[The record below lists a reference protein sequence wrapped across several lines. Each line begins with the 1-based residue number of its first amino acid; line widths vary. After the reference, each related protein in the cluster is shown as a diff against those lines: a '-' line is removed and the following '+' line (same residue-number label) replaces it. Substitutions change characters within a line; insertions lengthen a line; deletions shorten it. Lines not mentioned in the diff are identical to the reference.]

1 MLSQESS
8 KKLTELLGKKYS
20 IIDWTQENSAY
31 FGAIKLEKVMMS
43 IVLMLVIAVA
53 AFNIIASLIMTVTEK
68 RGDIAV
74 LRTLGIS
81 SRSIKNIFLY
91 QGSLISFFGVTAG
104 VILGCV
110 VALNT
115 PEWAPVLENFFG
127 FQIMPSDVFYVTRI
141 PSIVKIGDIAL
152 ISFFSFLIT
161 SVASYYPARR
171 ATEIEPASILRG
183 E

>member
-1 MLSQESS
+1 
-8 KKLTELLGKKYS
+8 
-20 IIDWTQENSAY
+20 
-31 FGAIKLEKVMMS
+31 
-43 IVLMLVIAVA
+43 MLVIAVA

-91 QGSLISFFGVTAG
+91 QGFLISFFGVTAG